1 MQSQRLKRR
10 KYGSGMLL
18 LLMGLGAVYQSFE
31 YTIGTAARM
40 GPGYYPLILGILLVV
55 FGIMILVL
63 PDSAQDMALMDNME
77 EAKEQE
83 EAVALTLAQHMRPW
97 IAIVVS
103 MLTFILVGKYGGLVP
118 ATFALIFIAAL
129 GDRANGV
136 KSALFLA
143 IGVTLAAIA
152 LFHYGLQ
159 LQFPLFTWG

>member
-10 KYGSGMLL
+10 KYGSGLLL

-31 YTIGTAARM
+31 YTIGSAARM
-40 GPGYYPLILGILLVV
+40 GPGYYPLMLGILLVV

-63 PDSAQDMALMDNME
+63 PDSAEDMALMDSMLEQGETE
-77 EAKEQE
+77 ETTAKS
-83 EAVALTLAQHMRPW
+83 LAEHIRPW
-97 IAIVVS
+97 IAIVAS
-103 MLTFILVGKYGGLVP
+103 MLIFIWVGKYGGLVP

-129 GDRANGV
+129 GDRANSL
-136 KSALFLA
+136 KSALFLG
-143 IGVTLAAIA
+143 IGVTLAAVG

>member
-10 KYGSGMLL
+10 KYSSGMLL

-40 GPGYYPLILGILLVV
+40 GPGYYPLVLGVLLVV

-63 PDSAQDMALMDNME
+63 PDSAQDMALMADME
-77 EAKEQE
+77 ESKEQE
-83 EAVALTLAQHMRPW
+83 EAKELGLVQHVRPW
-97 IAIVVS
+97 IAIVLS
-103 MLTFILVGKYGGLVP
+103 MLIFILLGKYGGLVP

-129 GDRANGV
+129 GDRANSI
-136 KSALFLA
+136 KSAFFLA
-143 IGVTLAAIA
+143 VGVTLAAIG

-159 LQFPLFTWG
+159 LQFPLFTWA